1 MHITFP
7 FVNEETLLYATSKV
21 LSNVQPK
28 VPCICFE
35 HAFFE
40 PQQCDLYT
48 TLQSPFSLIISKV
61 CKKLRKITNIFI
73 CSNCPDSSLEIRYRN
88 WGANQTTRWK
98 TAVARLP
105 FRMLFHAYHRLISLI
120 NRRINSATHLLKQ
133 VWLATDGRNCKNNV
147 RTATTRKRGQTSVC
161 LQIKSA
167 TPNESN
173 ELLAL

>member
-61 CKKLRKITNIFI
+61 CKNYAKLLIFLYAAIALIRHWRYAIVTEEQTRQHDDKQLSRVCRFGCFSMHIT
-73 CSNCPDSSLEIRYRN
+73 DSYL
-88 WGANQTTRWK
+88 
-98 TAVARLP
+98 
-105 FRMLFHAYHRLISLI
+105 
-120 NRRINSATHLLKQ
+120 
-133 VWLATDGRNCKNNV
+133 
-147 RTATTRKRGQTSVC
+147 
-161 LQIKSA
+161 
-167 TPNESN
+167 
-173 ELLAL
+173 

>member
-1 MHITFP
+1 MYLFWTRF
-7 FVNEETLLYATSKV
+7 FRAATMRLIHYVAISV
-21 LSNVQPK
+21 FSHH
-28 VPCICFE
+28 FE
-35 HAFFE
+35 SM
-40 PQQCDLYT
+40 Q
-48 TLQSPFSLIISKV
+48 
-61 CKKLRKITNIFI
+61 KLRKITNIFI